1 MRGKIALIRRLSL
14 FCSDNEKIRRNLFL
28 REYDGLDQGSHSQT
42 LVHLASIPGFFDVVV
57 LLALFISY
65 DIRSAEDKS
74 LVFVR
79 LRNLEVS
86 LNDSRPLRGIWIKLY
101 NV

>member
-1 MRGKIALIRRLSL
+1 M
-14 FCSDNEKIRRNLFL
+14 
-28 REYDGLDQGSHSQT
+28 
-42 LVHLASIPGFFDVVV
+42 HLASIPGFFDVVV
-57 LLALFISY
+57 HGFFQCLRIDHVALEVYQFLALFISH